1 MMKCK
6 HLKLNLKKIVKKVT
20 VEKVQEMKKDLTNL
34 SRDKFG
40 NFLREFSIRIKKQEV
55 VRREKR
61 IPLLNSRKCK
71 PNPNAALHWCIEEI
85 SFLLLKMDRNLPFR
99 LSLHPIEILMV
110 IKKYM
115 KVVH

>member
-85 SFLLLKMDRNLPFR
+85 SFCC
-99 LSLHPIEILMV
+99 
-110 IKKYM
+110 
-115 KVVH
+115 

>member
-34 SRDKFG
+34 SREKIG

-55 VRREKR
+55 VRRE
-61 IPLLNSRKCK
+61 NSSS
-71 PNPNAALHWCIEEI
+71 EFE
-85 SFLLLKMDRNLPFR
+85 KM
-99 LSLHPIEILMV
+99 
-110 IKKYM
+110 
-115 KVVH
+115 